1 MKDLEE
7 LRRVARADVYKAG
20 RRAAVLERT
29 AEGGTEFRYEKDY
42 LANHGTP
49 VATTLPLDPD
59 PVRGNAGAVPPF
71 FEGLLPEGHR
81 LTVLQR
87 AVKTSINDE
96 LSLLLAVGRDAPG
109 DVQIIPADQALTD
122 VPALVEGDSPA
133 ELEFARFVDE
143 IDPHALPGVQRKASA
158 SMISV
163 PFPARYGRFILKFSQ
178 PEYPHLGENEAVH
191 LKAARLMK
199 IPVAEADLVTD
210 RIGDTGLLVRRFDR
224 VHEGRSWRR
233 LAFEDATQ
241 VLGLPPASKYQP
253 DAATVVNAL
262 ARIAEAPTVARRN
275 LYLQFLFAWL
285 TGNGDLHAKNVG
297 VVEEPA
303 GRWGIAPIFDIPCTL
318 VYGDDSMALPIAGR
332 TRKLRSRDWA
342 AFAAEVGLT
351 ERAAVS
357 ARTVALRAAAA
368 VDYAA
373 LPFSG
378 SPMRH
383 TERELRWRRAEL
395 GH

>member
-1 MKDLEE
+1 ATLQPDTASE
-7 LRRVARADVYKAG
+7 LTIQD
-20 RRAAVLERT
+20 T
-29 AEGGTEFRYEKDY
+29 
-42 LANHGTP
+42 
-49 VATTLPLDPD
+49 
-59 PVRGNAGAVPPF
+59 
-71 FEGLLPEGHR
+71 
-81 LTVLQR
+81 
-87 AVKTSINDE
+87 
-96 LSLLLAVGRDAPG
+96 
-109 DVQIIPADQALTD
+109 
-122 VPALVEGDSPA
+122 
-133 ELEFARFVDE
+133 
-143 IDPHALPGVQRKASA
+143 SA

-163 PFPARYGRFILKFSQ
+163 PFTARYGRFILKLSQ
-178 PEYPHLGENEAVH
+178 PEYPHLVENEAVH

-199 IPVAEADLVTD
+199 IPVVEANLVTD

-224 VHEGRSWRR
+224 VYEGGSWRR

-241 VLGLPPASKYQP
+241 VLGLPPASKYQA

-262 ARIAEAPTVARRN
+262 AQIAEAPAVARRN

-297 VVEEPA
+297 VVQAHA
-303 GRWGIAPIFDIPCTL
+303 GKWGIAPIFDIPCTL
-318 VYGDDSMALPIAGR
+318 VDGDNSMALPISSR

-342 AFAAEVGLT
+342 AFATEVGLT

-378 SPMRH
+378 SPMH
-383 TERELRWRRAEL
+383 KLERELRWRRTEL